1 MNNVSA
7 DRYVPPHRRHLLA
20 NSSTLPKEQSPR
32 NSTVTLSEEQL
43 EFYRR
48 IGGIIKTAISVD
60 PEHLLKKAINPY
72 WEDATEEGKSQ
83 LVPWAPGNWALWIRL
98 FVQLD
103 QNQALADPRN
113 TKYRVEAIIK
123 RYLIKQIPTCPAG
136 QCAQISQAAAQL
148 NLNRSQEFSDWLLK
162 NGKENINDFSAQEI
176 YMLIDGARKFLNSK
190 NLHSL
195 LQAYSSCLTQDEEK
209 VEILKRD
216 LKPQGIACLLKVCA
230 QLKMQGAL
238 SDLLLEMALKD
249 FCLFSIQEKI
259 DLIAGLALYS
269 NNQDVQKLLK
279 KIEDNLAKEC
289 LSHGSLII
297 TCHHFKDCGFFPL
310 KLLPEANSR
319 LTNPKT
325 PLWDKINLLHALV
338 TSNPHEDVKKHF
350 YSLLKN
356 LSQPQENGSLLFET
370 IYPQELT
377 RVLEMAS
384 KALTKGNP
392 YPHPINE
399 IVQHLVI
406 NRLST
411 TSQSNLSFLRPI
423 LSDLDYQAEAQQV
436 QKKLNEM
443 RKQPH

>member
-1 MNNVSA
+1 MNNISEG
-7 DRYVPPHRRHLLA
+7 RYIPPHQRHQLP
-20 NSSTLPKEQSPR
+20 NSLTLPKEQSPG

-60 PEHLLKKAINPY
+60 PEQLLKKAIDPY
-72 WEDATEEGKSQ
+72 LEDVTEEGKGQ

-103 QNQALADPRN
+103 RNQALADPRN
-113 TKYRVEAIIK
+113 TKYRIEAIIK
-123 RYLIKQIPTCPAG
+123 RYLIKQIPTCSAG
-136 QCAQISQAAAQL
+136 HCAQISQAAAQL
-148 NLNRSQEFSDWLLK
+148 NLNCPQEFSGWLLK
-162 NGKENINDFSAQEI
+162 NGRENINNFSAQEI
-176 YMLIDGARKFLNSK
+176 YMLIDGARKFLNPK

-195 LQAYSSCLTQDEEK
+195 LQAYTSCLTQDEEK

-249 FCLFSIQEKI
+249 FYQFSIQEKI
-259 DLIAGLALYS
+259 DLTAGLALYS

-279 KIEDNLAKEC
+279 EIEDSLAKEC

-297 TCHHFKDCGFFPL
+297 ACNHFKECKFFPF

-338 TSNPHEDVKKHF
+338 TPNLHKDVKEQF

-384 KALTKGNP
+384 KILTDGSP
-392 YPHPINE
+392 HLHPINE
-399 IVQHLVI
+399 IVQHLI
-406 NRLST
+406 TKRLPST
-411 TSQSNLSFLRPI
+411 SLNNLSFLCPI
-423 LSDLDYQAEAQQV
+423 LSDLGYKAEAEQV